1 MLRNLEYLK
10 LLWYNDTL
18 EYHMP
23 SKKVLS
29 AENQQ
34 ERLKIIG
41 WITGFVDGEGCF
53 SVSIFRNPKAQTKLG
68 WQVFPEF
75 VVSQGE
81 KSRDSLEIIMK
92 YFDCGYII
100 TNRRKDNHQ
109 ENMLKY
115 CVRSLTDL
123 NQKIIP
129 FFEDNKLKTYKKN
142 DFIIFKRIVKLI
154 LNKKHLSQKGLERI
168 GFLISK
174 MNRRKYPKFLESSE
188 TKRQLAQ

>member
-1 MLRNLEYLK
+1 
-10 LLWYNDTL
+10 
-18 EYHMP
+18 MP
-23 SKKVLS
+23 SNKAS
-29 AENQQ
+29 GADNQQ

-53 SVSIFRNPKAQTKLG
+53 SVSIFRNPKAKTKLG

-81 KSRDSLEIIMK
+81 KSRDSLELIMK
-92 YFDCGYII
+92 YFNCGSLI
-100 TNRRKDNHQ
+100 TNKRKDNHH

-115 CVRSLTDL
+115 CVRSIADL

-129 FFEDNKLKTYKKN
+129 FFEENKLKTYKKN
-142 DFIIFKRIVKLI
+142 DFMVFKKIVRLVF
-154 LNKKHLSQKGLERI
+154 NKKHLSQKGLEKI
-168 GFLISK
+168 GLLIST

-188 TKRQLAQ
+188 TKRQSVTNLVA

>member
-1 MLRNLEYLK
+1 MLRNLEYLG

-23 SKKVLS
+23 SNKVTS

-53 SVSIFRNPKAQTKLG
+53 SVSIFRNPKSKIKIG
-68 WQVFPEF
+68 WQIFPEF

-81 KSRDSLEIIMK
+81 KSKKSLELIRK
-92 YFDCGYII
+92 YFNCGYIVR
-100 TNRRKDNHQ
+100 NKRKDNHH
-109 ENMLKY
+109 EDMLKY

-123 NQKIIP
+123 REKIIP
-129 FFEDNKLKTYKKN
+129 FFESNKLQTYKYK
-142 DFIIFKRIVKLI
+142 DFQIFKRIVEIIYK
-154 LNKKHLSQKGLERI
+154 KKHLSEKGLQKI
-168 GFLISK
+168 AKLISL
-174 MNRRKYPKFLESSE
+174 MNRKRYPKFLESSE
-188 TKRQLAQ
+188 TKRQLA

>member
-1 MLRNLEYLK
+1 MLRNLEYLG

-23 SKKVLS
+23 SNKVTS

-53 SVSIFRNPKAQTKLG
+53 SVSIFRNSKSKIKIG
-68 WQVFPEF
+68 WQIFPEF

-81 KSRDSLEIIMK
+81 KSKKSLELIRR
-92 YFDCGYII
+92 YFNCGYII
-100 TNRRKDNHQ
+100 RNKRKDNHH
-109 ENMLKY
+109 EDMLKY

-123 NQKIIP
+123 REKIIP
-129 FFEDNKLKTYKKN
+129 FFESNKLQTYKYK
-142 DFIIFKRIVKLI
+142 DFQIFKRIVEIIYK
-154 LNKKHLSQKGLERI
+154 KKHLSEKGLQKI
-168 GFLISK
+168 AKLISL
-174 MNRRKYPKFLESSE
+174 MNRKRYPKFLESSE
-188 TKRQLAQ
+188 TKRQLA